1 MAKKLFSFFKLPET
15 TGRFLLHLLTW
26 LLVWATIRYF
36 SVPTLT
42 KDNLAT
48 IEHAAVAVMSQ
59 TLIIFYF
66 LGYIVFPKFL
76 YPRRLIPFIISLL
89 ALFQLIYITNYYEFS
104 YLAQISNFKGQL
116 ESNYIVRAW
125 NRYLNPNP
133 WTVCFTDF
141 KIAYFNYGWS
151 FFYVTPVL
159 VIKVMRDVVSA
170 RTHNLRL
177 ERDRIQLEKDN
188 LDLQRQRLT
197 LQRDNL
203 NLELSFLKSQ
213 INPHFLF
220 NTLNAIYARTADV
233 DEHAADLV
241 MRLSNLMRYSLYES
255 NRERVVMTKEV
266 DYIES
271 YIELEKARFSDK
283 VAIDY
288 QLHGNPEHYF
298 IAPLLLISF
307 VENAFKHGTSR
318 SLSSSFVNISIH
330 LEDAKL
336 LFSVKNSV
344 PPKNKSLDSLKQTG
358 QKPGGF
364 GLVNTAKRL
373 ALLYPQKH
381 KLDIIETDQQF
392 EINLEMELTSVSHLQ
407 ADTQL

>member
-1 MAKKLFSFFKLPET
+1 MANKVFPFFRMPET

-26 LLVWATIRYF
+26 SLVWATIRYF

-42 KDNLAT
+42 KDNLVT
-48 IEHAAVAVMSQ
+48 IEHASLSVMSQ

-76 YPRRLIPFIISLL
+76 YPRRIILLIISLL

-104 YLAQISNFKGQL
+104 YLVQISNFKGQL

-125 NRYLNPNP
+125 NRYLSPNP

-170 RTHNLRL
+170 RTQNLRL

-188 LDLQRQRLT
+188 LDLQGQRLR

-233 DEHAADLV
+233 DDHAADLV
-241 MRLSNLMRYSLYES
+241 MRLANLMRYSLYES

-271 YIELEKARFSDK
+271 YIELEKARFADK
-283 VAIDY
+283 VVIDY
-288 QLHGNPEHYF
+288 ELYGNPDHYF

-318 SLSSSFVNISIH
+318 IVTPSFVYISIR
-330 LEDAKL
+330 LEGSKL
-336 LFSVKNSV
+336 AFVVRNSA
-344 PPKNKSLDSLKQTG
+344 PANKGTLNFPKKTNDH
-358 QKPGGF
+358 PGGF
-364 GLVNTAKRL
+364 GLANTAKRL
-373 ALLYPQKH
+373 ELLYPQKH
-381 KLDIIETDQQF
+381 TLTITQTDGQF
-392 EINLEMELTSVSHLQ
+392 EIDLQIDLTSISHLQ
-407 ADTQL
+407 EDFKL